1 MKPIIIQTTCSS
13 KKEAKKIAKILIR
26 KKLAACVQVSKI
38 NSIYKWDEKICED
51 NEYLLYIKTKKENF
65 RKIQRKIKE
74 NHSYD
79 LPEILTIK
87 ITNASKEYLNF
98 IGDNTKWATIF

>member
-1 MKPIIIQTTCSS
+1 MKAIIIQTTCSS
-13 KKEAKKIAKILIR
+13 KTEAKKIAKILID
-26 KKLAACVQVSKI
+26 KNLAACVQISKI
-38 NSIYKWDEKICED
+38 NSIYKWNKKICED
-51 NEYLLYIKTKKENF
+51 KEYLLYIKTKKENF

-79 LPEILTIK
+79 LPEILAIK
-87 ITNASKEYLNF
+87 MINASKEYLNF